1 MFLKEK
7 EDVTQF
13 LSGEGIVA
21 DNLVKVYKKRRV
33 VNGVNFHIKQGEVV
47 GLLGP
52 NGAGKTTT
60 FYMIVGLV
68 RPEDGKVLLDGKDIV
83 YRPMFQRARMGIGYL
98 PQETSIFRK
107 LSVEDNIKA
116 VLDIQGKSTEEINK
130 TTDELIN
137 ELGLYKIRKQL
148 GYTLSG
154 GEKRRTEV
162 ARILAI
168 HPRFLLLDEPFTGI
182 DPIAIADIQKI
193 IIHLKTERGLG
204 ILITDHNVRE
214 TLKIVDRAYV
224 IHEGKILVSGN
235 NDDLLANDEAR
246 RIYLGR
252 DFSM

>member
-1 MFLKEK
+1 MRIKQS
-7 EDVTQF
+7 EDVSTY
-13 LSGEGIVA
+13 LHDKGIVVQ
-21 DNLVKVYKKRRV
+21 DLVKVYSRKKV
-33 VNGVNFHIKQGEVV
+33 VKQVNFHVNQGEIV

-68 RPEDGKVLLDGKDIV
+68 KPNDGRVMLDGHNIAK
-83 YRPMFQRARMGIGYL
+83 YPMFRRARMGIGYL
-98 PQETSIFRK
+98 PQEMSIFRK
-107 LSVEDNIKA
+107 LSVEDNIRS
-116 VLDIQGKSTEEINK
+116 VLDIQGKSKKEIEE
-130 TTDELIN
+130 TTHSLLE
-137 ELGLYKIRKQL
+137 ELGLEKIRKQK

-168 HPRFLLLDEPFTGI
+168 KPRFLLLDEPFTGI

-193 IIHLKTERGLG
+193 IVHLQETRGLG

-214 TLKIVDRAYV
+214 TLKITNRSY
-224 IHEGKILVSGN
+224 IINEGKILVSGTSQELIEN
-235 NDDLLANDEAR
+235 EEAR

-252 DFSM
+252 DFTM

>member
-33 VNGVNFHIKQGEVV
+33 VNGVSFHIKQGEVV

-68 RPEDGKVLLDGKDIV
+68 RPEDGTVLLDGKDIV

-98 PQETSIFRK
+98 PQEMSIFRK

-116 VLDIQGKSTEEINK
+116 VLDIQGKSKDEINQI
-130 TTDELIN
+130 TDDLID
-137 ELGLYKIRKQL
+137 ELGLNKIRKQQ

-193 IIHLKTERGLG
+193 IIHLKNERGLG

-235 NDDLLANDEAR
+235 NDDLVSNEEAR

>member
-13 LSGEGIVA
+13 ISGEGIVA

-33 VNGVNFHIKQGEVV
+33 VNGVSFHIKQGEVV

-68 RPEDGKVLLDGKDIV
+68 RPEDGTVLLDGKDIV

-107 LSVEDNIKA
+107 LSVEDNIKS
-116 VLDIQGKSTEEINK
+116 VLDIQGKTKEEINK
-130 TTDELIN
+130 ITDDLID
-137 ELGLYKIRKQL
+137 ELGLNKIRKQQ

-193 IIHLKTERGLG
+193 IIHLKNDRGLG

-235 NDDLLANDEAR
+235 NDDLVSNEEAR